1 MALASLE
8 IEVSTDFSV
17 TNFLLAI
24 SALDKPW
31 AISLSV
37 SNCEFERLETEFD
50 DLGPERL
57 GAFQPL

>member
-17 TNFLLAI
+17 TNFLFAI

-50 DLGPERL
+50 GLDTE
-57 GAFQPL
+57 